1 MASTRSIQSKLTNR
15 SAIVVG
21 LGVAVVGGLLLWWS
35 GISEWKSNEQ
45 VQALLSQIGGLLIA
59 TGLLA
64 VAWDLFGRRALADE
78 VLAKAGLS
86 ADVVRAGIVRVTTQ
100 YLAEVEW
107 TSLFRDV
114 SKLDIVVAYAATWR
128 NAHRAS
134 IAAVAQR
141 RDARI
146 RVFLPDPDHAPTV
159 AVLAERF
166 DTQPADL
173 VGKINEAIRD
183 FRSFAVA
190 GGATLEVWLRAGDA
204 VFSCYRFDSRAVLT
218 LYSHGRER
226 RTQVPTFV
234 VHEGELFDFVY
245 GELASVFH
253 LAESPLAGSRML
265 S

>member
-1 MASTRSIQSKLTNR
+1 MASGRNIQTKVTTS
-15 SAIVVG
+15 SAIILG
-21 LGVAVVGGLLLWWS
+21 LAFAIVGGLLLWWS
-35 GISEWKSNEQ
+35 GTNHWKSNGPM
-45 VQALLSQIGGLLIA
+45 QALLGQSGGLILA
-59 TGLLA
+59 TGLLT

-86 ADVVRAGIVRVTTQ
+86 SDIVRAGIVRVTNQ

-114 SKLDIVVAYAATWR
+114 NKLDIVVAYGATWR

-141 RDARI
+141 SGARI
-146 RVFLPDPDHAPTV
+146 RVFLPDPDDDQTV

-166 DTQPADL
+166 NFERADL
-173 VGKINEAIRD
+173 IGKINEAIRD
-183 FRSFAVA
+183 FRELAVV
-190 GGATLEVWLRAGDA
+190 GGATVEVWLRAGDA
-204 VFSCYRFDSRAVLT
+204 VFSCYRFDTKAVLT

-245 GELASVFH
+245 GELSSIA
-253 LAESPLAGSRML
+253 AQSRPAP
-265 S
+265 